1 MLDRYTGRV
10 PRTDQAGFHVEACN
24 ENASA
29 DPWISVIVTGDDECT
44 INVVQDSNAA
54 TVRYKSIF
62 SAVKIDL
69 QTQPSSISD
78 LFSPIF

>member
-1 MLDRYTGRV
+1 MLDHYTGRV
-10 PRTDQAGFHVEACN
+10 PRTDQVEACD

-54 TVRYKSIF
+54 TVRYKSLF
-62 SAVKIDL
+62 SAVKTDL